1 MLSRVS
7 QVQKVYITSLSNSS
21 IAQIGDSKC
30 INAISRALAVQRE
43 AEIFFGNEGE
53 FSQYPIFSEPIP
65 LPPLEDEL
73 RFQKIDLA
81 PCIKVSHIK
90 INGLAS
96 ASIFHIGNSDSVYME
111 SRVKHIR
118 QLLNENNKGGE

>member
-7 QVQKVYITSLSNSS
+7 QVQKIYITSLSNSS
-21 IAQIGDSKC
+21 ITQIGDSNC
-30 INAISRALAVQRE
+30 INAFSRALAVQRE
-43 AEIFFGNEGE
+43 AEIFFGNEGD
-53 FSQYPIFSEPIP
+53 FSQYPIFRETIP
-65 LPPLEDEL
+65 LPPLEDEIS
-73 RFQKIDLA
+73 FQKIDLA

-96 ASIFHIGNSDSVYME
+96 ASIFHIGNSENVYME

-118 QLLNENNKGGE
+118 QLLDEN